1 MLQKDVVVGDTYLA
15 KVGEGRMQRVV
26 VVGRRERIKGVGLT
40 ARRTVAFEV
49 RREGESRSLPKY
61 RSAAALTPVG
71 SAR

>member
-26 VVGRRERIKGVGLT
+26 VVGRRERIVGLT